1 MTEFHSATPTTSGA
15 HPVNEQPRGAGDSRS
30 LGEIVSDISTDLT
43 TLIRQEMDLAKVE
56 LKQEFSK
63 AGKGAGMLGGAGVAG
78 HMVLVF
84 LSLALTFLLDNWMPI
99 ELGALITA
107 VLWGVIAGV
116 LAMTGKKELEQ
127 SNPQL
132 PKTQKSLKG
141 ETA

>member
-1 MTEFHSATPTTSGA
+1 MTEIHPATQTTSGA
-15 HPVNEQPRGAGDSRS
+15 HSGTEPRGAGDPRS

-78 HMVLVF
+78 LMVLIF
-84 LSLALTFLLDNWMPI
+84 LSLALTYLLDNWMPI
-99 ELGALITA
+99 ELAALITA
-107 VLWGVIAGV
+107 VLWGVIAAV
-116 LAMTGKKELEQ
+116 LAKTGKKELDQ

-132 PKTQKSLKG
+132 PKTQQSLKG